1 MGSTTTFGA
10 LAKKAKE
17 DGAFDDV
24 IPDGDFHLK
33 VASSNAPPEKPGKAP
48 RIGVRFVVV
57 SSPDV
62 AEDDPVLG
70 KGAWV
75 NLYFSEKA
83 APISFR
89 QLKSWG
95 LSQEWLEETET
106 PQQIADALLGVV
118 VDATVGHRNWGTD
131 DENTDNTIKVHEVLV
146 PPAVGGV
153 VDEAPEAKPK
163 RKKAKQVVESDE
175 EEAY

>member
-1 MGSTTTFGA
+1 MGSTTSFGA

-33 VASSNAPPEKPGKAP
+33 VAQANAPAEKPGKAP

-57 SSPDV
+57 GGEGV
-62 AEDDPVLG
+62 TKDDPAFG

-75 NLYFSEKA
+75 NLHFSEKA

-95 LSQEWLEETET
+95 FSEEFLEGTET
-106 PQQIADALLGVV
+106 PQQIADALPGIVL
-118 VDATVGHRNWGTD
+118 DATVGHRNWGTD
-131 DENTDNTIKVHEVLV
+131 DENTDNTVKVHEVLT

-153 VDEAPEAKPK
+153 EAQPAK
-163 RKKAKQVVESDE
+163 A
-175 EEAY
+175 EEASAEDEGY